1 LSDFHAR
8 ILVVDDDKA
17 VRAALRVNLEK
28 AGLDVRLASS
38 AEEGLQVLHDHPVDI
53 VLTDVKMPGASGLEL
68 LQEVKARWPDV
79 QVVVMTGQGTVED
92 AVVAMKHGAADYI
105 IKPVSKDELLVVLD
119 KAARDKALLAEVEAL
134 RQEVQDRYGF
144 ENVVGVTSAMREV
157 YDLVATV
164 ASSSALVLLTGPTGT
179 GKELIAHAIHYR
191 SARRDAPFVRVNC
204 AALPEGLMESEL
216 FGHEKGAFTGAIRQH
231 VGKFEQA
238 DGGTILLDEIGEVPL
253 ATQVKLL
260 RVLEAGELQRVGG
273 TQTIKVDVRV
283 IAATNRELRREVKEG
298 HFREDLFYRL
308 NVFHIPMP
316 PLVERRD
323 DIPLLAQHFVDKY
336 ADRHKKAAKRLGAE
350 ALQALVAYH
359 WPGNVRELEHVIE
372 RAVIVTTGEE
382 VVQVRLPELDPD
394 EAREAAERGMLPAGA
409 TINAVL
415 DETER
420 RLIIEAL
427 KIEKG
432 VQARAA
438 RRLGISKSNL
448 NYRINKLGI
457 SVRDV
462 VYD

>member
-1 LSDFHAR
+1 MSDFHAR
-8 ILVVDDDKA
+8 VLVVDDDKA

-28 AGLDVRLASS
+28 AGLDVRLAST
-38 AEEGLQVLHDHPVDI
+38 AEEALQVLHDHPVDI

-68 LQEVKARWPDV
+68 LQEVKSRWPDV

-92 AVVAMKHGAADYI
+92 AVHAMKHGAADYI
-105 IKPVSKDELLVVLD
+105 IKPVSKEELLVVLD
-119 KAARDKALLAEVEAL
+119 KAAREKALLAEVEQL

-260 RVLEAGELQRVGG
+260 RVLESGELQRVGG
-273 TQTIKVDVRV
+273 TQTLKVDVRV

-336 ADRHKKAAKRLGAE
+336 AERHKKVAKRLAPE
-350 ALQALVAYH
+350 ALSALVGYH

-372 RAVIVTTGEE
+372 RAVIVATGDE
-382 VVQVRLPELDPD
+382 VVHVRLPELDPD
-394 EAREAAERGMLPAGA
+394 EAREAAERGMLPTGA

-427 KIEKG
+427 KMEKG

>member
-1 LSDFHAR
+1 MNDFHAR
-8 ILVVDDDKA
+8 VLVVDDDKA

-38 AEEGLQVLHDHPVDI
+38 AEEGLQVLHDHPMDI
-53 VLTDVKMPGASGLEL
+53 VLTDVKMPGASGIEL
-68 LQEVKARWPDV
+68 LQEVKTRWPDV

-92 AVVAMKHGAADYI
+92 AVRAMKHGAADYI
-105 IKPVSKDELLVVLD
+105 IKPVSKEELLVVLD
-119 KAARDKALLAEVEAL
+119 KAARDKALLAEVEQL

-260 RVLEAGELQRVGG
+260 RVLDSGELTRVGG

-316 PLVERRD
+316 ALVERRD

-336 ADRHKKAAKRLGAE
+336 AERHKKAAKRLATD
-350 ALQALVAYH
+350 ALQALVGYH

-372 RAVIVTTGEE
+372 RAVIVASGEE
-382 VVQVRLPELDPD
+382 VSQVRLPELDPD

-427 KIEKG
+427 KMEKG

-462 VYD
+462 VYE

>member
-28 AGLDVRLASS
+28 AGLDVRLAST

-53 VLTDVKMPGASGLEL
+53 VLTDVKMPGASGIEL
-68 LQEVKARWPDV
+68 LREVKSRWPDV

-105 IKPVSKDELLVVLD
+105 IKPVSKEELLVVLD
-119 KAARDKALLAEVEAL
+119 KAAREKALLAEVEQL

-231 VGKFEQA
+231 IGKFEQA

-260 RVLEAGELQRVGG
+260 RVLESGELQRVGG
-273 TQTIKVDVRV
+273 TQTVKVDVRV

-316 PLVERRD
+316 PLAERRD

-336 ADRHKKAAKRLGAE
+336 AERHKKATKRLGTE

-394 EAREAAERGMLPAGA
+394 EAR
-409 TINAVL
+409 
-415 DETER
+415 
-420 RLIIEAL
+420 
-427 KIEKG
+427 
-432 VQARAA
+432 AA

>member
-1 LSDFHAR
+1 MR
-8 ILVVDDDKA
+8 
-17 VRAALRVNLEK
+17 
-28 AGLDVRLASS
+28 
-38 AEEGLQVLHDHPVDI
+38 
-53 VLTDVKMPGASGLEL
+53 
-68 LQEVKARWPDV
+68 
-79 QVVVMTGQGTVED
+79 
-92 AVVAMKHGAADYI
+92 AMKHGAADYI
-105 IKPVSKDELLVVLD
+105 IKPVSKEELLVVLD
-119 KAARDKALLAEVEAL
+119 KAAREKALLAEVEQL

-144 ENVVGVTSAMREV
+144 ENVVGVTSAMKEV

-164 ASSSALVLLTGPTGT
+164 ATSSALVLLTGPTGT

-231 VGKFEQA
+231 IGKFEQA

-260 RVLEAGELQRVGG
+260 RVLESGEVQRVGG
-273 TQTIKVDVRV
+273 TQTIRVDVRV

-336 ADRHKKAAKRLGAE
+336 AERHEKAAKRLTPE
-350 ALQALVAYH
+350 ALEALVGYH

-372 RAVIVTTGEE
+372 RAVIVTAGED
-382 VVQVRLPELDPD
+382 VSNVRLPELDPD
-394 EAREAAERGMLPAGA
+394 EAREASERGMLPAGA

-462 VYD
+462 LYD